1 MNLTSHR
8 MSLSPEEKRWL
19 PWLGSNGKLAMGLA
33 CFKNRDRYPAL
44 ESIFDNFG
52 RLRVQI
58 LQQWA
63 EQQWQQLEGV
73 ALRLSATDVSQLNTE
88 LSTRLAELA
97 DFTELFILQSDNQL
111 LASSVGRKM
120 AAQGPNAAALARGLQ
135 QKFLLGPYRDQ
146 QTLQLGPRSS
156 SFHDAVTLLFM
167 LPLQLSDHSKAC
179 LCARLPN
186 DVVGDLIQREAG
198 HIFHESGDNYLF
210 MVQSRFDPAIAP
222 GTALSRSRFEDRTFS
237 GGDNLKDGVKTA
249 YGVVRVQQ
257 HTELELV
264 FNDPA
269 TGQLHPGVRETIRNG
284 ENLFVTYPGYS
295 DYRHIPVIGKGI
307 RFQLP
312 GSPDVWGI
320 MCEADLAE
328 VYRYRSVSQ
337 QLMTGFL
344 GVQATLLGLGY
355 AAQLLLAPSPS
366 VQLLIGLL
374 LLLGGAL
381 AFRQCYTRPLALRLR
396 GISGMIRN
404 IAEGE
409 GNLTLRVDRN
419 QLKPDETGVMA
430 QWVNSLIDQFDRT
443 LGQLILLSQTLQ
455 QRNGDMAEHNTA
467 TVTAASQVIS
477 TVERTRAGLSQQQ
490 QTLDQA
496 TRNASGM
503 ELAMQ
508 QQKQLAR
515 QQLDTVNQ
523 STLGIRETVGRSAQT
538 IAQLGDSTREIEQ
551 VVSLIQEIA
560 KQTNLLALNAAIEA
574 ARAGESGRGF
584 AVVADEVRK
593 LAERTS
599 QSTLEIDGMIQRV
612 QHQAGE
618 AVETMQNGMAH
629 LEQGLQLAEASAGE
643 NVEVQRIVSSLLDT
657 IGQLT
662 DAGQEHASTTTEIGT
677 VAGSMHQAQQ
687 SLSDC
692 VQQTR
697 HTIGMLGVLA
707 GRFRVSGM
715 GGRQPGQA

>member
-1 MNLTSHR
+1 MSLISHR
-8 MSLSPEEKRWL
+8 MALSAAEKRWL
-19 PWLGSNGKLAMGLA
+19 PWLGPSGKLAMGLA
-33 CFKNRDRYPAL
+33 CAYNRDRYPAL

-52 RLRVQI
+52 RLRVLI

-63 EQQWQQLEGV
+63 EQQWRQLEGL
-73 ALRLSATDVSQLNTE
+73 AMRLGSMAPEQLASELASRLSELPDV
-88 LSTRLAELA
+88 
-97 DFTELFILQSDNQL
+97 TELFILLPDNRV
-111 LASSVGRKM
+111 LASSAGSR
-120 AAQGPNAAALARGLQ
+120 ACTQGPHAAALAQGLQ
-135 QKFLLGPYRDQ
+135 QAFLYGPYRDP

-167 LPLQLSDHSKAC
+167 RPLRLNGQQQAC
-179 LCARLPN
+179 LCARVPN

-210 MVQSRFDPAIAP
+210 MVQSRFDPGIAP

-249 YGVVRVQQ
+249 YGVVKVAQ

-269 TGQLHPGVRETIRNG
+269 TGQLHPGVRETIRHG

-307 RFQLP
+307 RFQMP
-312 GSPDVWGI
+312 GSADVWGM

-337 QLMTGFL
+337 RLMRGFV
-344 GVQATLLGLGY
+344 GVQ
-355 AAQLLLAPSPS
+355 
-366 VQLLIGLL
+366 L
-374 LLLGGAL
+374 LLLGVGYAVQTLLAPPAGLQLLLNLLLLVAGAVV
-381 AFRQCYTRPLALRLR
+381 FRQAFTRPLALRLR
-396 GISGMIRN
+396 GMSGMIRN
-404 IAEGE
+404 IAEGD
-409 GNLTLRVDRN
+409 GNLTLRLDRS
-419 QLKPDETGVMA
+419 QLRSDETGVMA

-443 LGQLILLSQTLQ
+443 LGQVIRLSQSLQ
-455 QRNGDMAEHNTA
+455 QRNHDMAAHNMA
-467 TVTAASQVIS
+467 TVTAASQVLS
-477 TVERTRAGLSQQQ
+477 TVQRTQDGLSRQQE
-490 QTLDQA
+490 TLDTA
-496 TRNASGM
+496 NHNANGM

-508 QQKQLAR
+508 QQQLLAR
-515 QQLDTVNQ
+515 QQLDTVSQ
-523 STLGIRETVGRSAQT
+523 STLGIRETVGHSAQT
-538 IAQLGDSTREIEQ
+538 IAQLSDSTREIEQ

-599 QSTLEIDGMIQRV
+599 KSTLEIDGMIQRV
-612 QHQAGE
+612 QHQASE
-618 AVETMQNGMAH
+618 AVNTMQSGMQH

-643 NVEVQRIVSSLLDT
+643 NIEVQRIVSSLLGT

-662 DAGQEHASTTTEIGT
+662 DSGQAHASATAEIGT
-677 VAGSMHQAQQ
+677 VASSMHLAQQ

-692 VQQTR
+692 VEQTR
-697 HTIGMLGVLA
+697 HTIGLLGLLA
-707 GRFRVSGM
+707 GRFRVSEAM
-715 GGRQPGQA
+715 GKGR

>member
-8 MSLSPEEKRWL
+8 MALSPEEKRWL
-19 PWLGSNGKLAMGLA
+19 PWTGSSGKLAMRLA
-33 CFKNRDRYPAL
+33 CFYNQDRYQAL
-44 ESIFDNFG
+44 ESVFDNFA

-63 EQQWQQLEGV
+63 EQQWQQLEGI
-73 ALRLSATDVSQLNTE
+73 ALRLSACDSPQLQG
-88 LSTRLAELA
+88 ELA
-97 DFTELFILQSDNQL
+97 RQLDALSDFTELFILQQDKQL
-111 LASSVGRKM
+111 LAGSHGLF
-120 AAQGPNAAALARGLQ
+120 QDLPGPYATALDHGCKQR
-135 QKFLLGPYRDQ
+135 FLLGPYRDAR
-146 QTLQLGPRSS
+146 TLQLGPRSS
-156 SFHDAVTLLFM
+156 TFHDAITLLFM
-167 LPLQLSDHSKAC
+167 LPVRLPGQLDAC

-186 DVVGDLIQREAG
+186 DVLGDLIQREAG

-210 MVQSRFDPAIAP
+210 MVQSRFDSAIAP

-237 GGDNLKDGVKTA
+237 GGDNLKDGIKTA

-257 HTELELV
+257 HTELELI

-269 TGQLHPGVRETIRNG
+269 TGNLHPGVRETIRHG
-284 ENLFVTYPGYS
+284 ENLFVTYPGYA

-337 QLMTGFL
+337 QLMKGFV
-344 GVQATLLGLGY
+344 GVQAGLLALGY
-355 AAQLLLAPSPS
+355 AAQSLLAPSPA
-366 VQLLIGLL
+366 VQLLIGILL
-374 LLLGGAL
+374 LLAGAL
-381 AFRQCYTRPLALRLR
+381 LYRQGFTRPLAQRLR
-396 GISGMIRN
+396 GISGMVRN
-404 IAEGE
+404 IAEGD
-409 GNLTLRVDRN
+409 GNLTLRVERN
-419 QLKPDETGVMA
+419 QLTADETGVMA

-443 LGQLILLSQTLQ
+443 LGQLVRLSQSLQ
-455 QRNGDMAEHNTA
+455 QRNRDMAEHNAA
-467 TVTAASQVIS
+467 TVTAASQVLS
-477 TVERTRAGLSQQQ
+477 TADRTRDGLGQQQ
-490 QTLDQA
+490 QVLDQA
-496 TRNASGM
+496 NHNASGM
-503 ELAMQ
+503 EQAMQ
-508 QQKQLAR
+508 QQRQLAR

-538 IAQLGDSTREIEQ
+538 IAQLSDSTREIEQ
-551 VVSLIQEIA
+551 VLSLIQEIA

-599 QSTLEIDGMIQRV
+599 QSTLEIDRMIQRV
-612 QHQAGE
+612 QHQAAE
-618 AVETMQNGMAH
+618 AVESMQSGMSH

-643 NVEVQRIVSSLLDT
+643 NIEVQHIVRSLLDT
-657 IGQLT
+657 INQLT
-662 DAGQEHASTTTEIGT
+662 HSGLEHASATAEIGT
-677 VAGSMHQAQQ
+677 VAATMHVAQQ

-692 VQQTR
+692 VDHTR
-697 HTIGMLGVLA
+697 HTISMLGELA
-707 GRFRVSGM
+707 GRFQVSGSSAK
-715 GGRQPGQA
+715 QVA